1 MEKKTRKVIL
11 NRTYIRPDNSHFT
24 PVKRIQG
31 KVKKTVRW
39 REREVYEE
47 SRYED
52 AEGQRHRK
60 SFITSKCKLKYKMSK

>member
-1 MEKKTRKVIL
+1 MEKKTRKKVIL
-11 NRTYIRPDNSHFT
+11 NRTYIRPDNSLFT
-24 PVKRIQG
+24 PIKIIKG

-60 SFITSKCKLKYKMSK
+60 SFITSKCKLKS